1 MSPVAKPSR
10 STFHLY
16 DRILDGQLGQTLTT
30 WRNEDPPAS
39 YTEIVVRLRE
49 LGVAVSQ
56 ETVRR
61 WMALI
66 ETDSAAVA

>member
-1 MSPVAKPSR
+1 VSSVAKPSR

-16 DRILDGQLGQTLTT
+16 DRILDGTLGETLLT
-30 WRNEDPPAS
+30 WRAEDPPAS
-39 YTEIVVRLRE
+39 YTEIVVRLRG
-49 LGVAVSQ
+49 LGVDVSQ

-66 ETDSAAVA
+66 DTPVGVG